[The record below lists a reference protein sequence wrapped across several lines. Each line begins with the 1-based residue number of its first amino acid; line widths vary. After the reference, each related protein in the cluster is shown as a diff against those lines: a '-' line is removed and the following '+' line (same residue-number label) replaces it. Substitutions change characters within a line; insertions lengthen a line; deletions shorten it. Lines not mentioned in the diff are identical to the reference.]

1 MRKVYV
7 FKNLG
12 TGQVKNVL
20 AEDGEGRTA
29 LDNALAV
36 ILDQEKWK
44 PEDVK
49 FQFSR
54 NSLPTDRQP

>member
-29 LDNALAV
+29 LDNALAD
-36 ILDQEKWK
+36 IGTELQRLG
-44 PEDVK
+44 PCGCDVG
-49 FQFSR
+49 
-54 NSLPTDRQP
+54 LGYTCLA